1 MCGALGSKGV
11 TAMAILKSEAGPARS
26 PRCDEKR
33 KNEMSKRFSKI
44 ALGLIAA
51 GLFLMVA
58 PAAFAADAAEA
69 GAGIDNATFLT
80 TDGARKLGGAIGAG
94 LVIMGGAAG
103 IGRIGGSAVESI
115 ARQPEVAGQINT
127 AMIITAALI
136 EGATLFAVVVTLLAV
151 L

>member
-1 MCGALGSKGV
+1 
-11 TAMAILKSEAGPARS
+11 
-26 PRCDEKR
+26 
-33 KNEMSKRFSKI
+33 MSKRFSKI

-51 GLFLMVA
+51 GLLLMVA
-58 PAAFAADAAEA
+58 PAAFAAEAAEG

-103 IGRIGGSAVESI
+103 IGRVGGSAVESI
-115 ARQPEVAGQINT
+115 ARQPEVACQINT
-127 AMIITAALI
+127 AMIITAAMI
-136 EGATLFAVVVTLLAV
+136 EGATLFAVVVALLAV